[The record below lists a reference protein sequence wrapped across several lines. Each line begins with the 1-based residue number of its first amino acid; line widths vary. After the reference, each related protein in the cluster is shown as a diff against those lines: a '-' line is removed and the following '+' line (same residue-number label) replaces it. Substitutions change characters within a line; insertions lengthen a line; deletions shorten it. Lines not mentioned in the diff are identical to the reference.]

1 MRLRAVVGVLT
12 AGRLGDTMKAFEPA
26 ARKVISAR
34 RSIILA
40 LSKGLIV
47 CRCCFFLNGFF
58 MSKGQRRKIESFAR
72 GSGCQ
77 PCSTMGS
84 TNSDVDGRENPKAE
98 PADALA
104 GCSLLSITSRTAAS
118 MSKE

>member
-40 LSKGLIV
+40 LLKGLMFV
-47 CRCCFFLNGFF
+47 VVVFSSMDFF
-58 MSKGQRRKIESFAR
+58 MSKR
-72 GSGCQ
+72 
-77 PCSTMGS
+77 
-84 TNSDVDGRENPKAE
+84 
-98 PADALA
+98 
-104 GCSLLSITSRTAAS
+104 
-118 MSKE
+118 

>member
-12 AGRLGDTMKAFEPA
+12 AGRLGDTKKAFEPA

-47 CRCCFFLNGFF
+47 VL
-58 MSKGQRRKIESFAR
+58 
-72 GSGCQ
+72 
-77 PCSTMGS
+77 
-84 TNSDVDGRENPKAE
+84 
-98 PADALA
+98 
-104 GCSLLSITSRTAAS
+104 SLLFFSS
-118 MSKE
+118 MDFL